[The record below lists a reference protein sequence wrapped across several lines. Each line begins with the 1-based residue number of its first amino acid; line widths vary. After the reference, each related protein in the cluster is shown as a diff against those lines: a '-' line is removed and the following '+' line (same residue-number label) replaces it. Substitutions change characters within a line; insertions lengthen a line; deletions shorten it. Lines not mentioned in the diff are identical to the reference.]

1 MVMTG
6 ACHGNGAD
14 HCCYWP
20 DAPEGPGP
28 DGTTV
33 PGVCPFLRRD
43 APDSP
48 DGRRWSC
55 GLFNELRDWTK
66 VHSDPRY
73 LATVQPL
80 WRNTGSLYDQLWQAG
95 VRCGGWP
102 DGIAALKNSVVNSKP
117 AVKALRDTC
126 KAALEDAKAGGWE
139 QAFCCWGG
147 QPPEP

>member
-33 PGVCPFLRRD
+33 PGVCPFLRQD
-43 APDSP
+43 AKA
-48 DGRRWSC
+48 GRRWSC
-55 GLFNELRDWTK
+55 GLMDELGDWNL

-73 LATVQPL
+73 LATLQPL
-80 WRNTGSLYDQLWQAG
+80 WRGAGPLWEQLWAAG
-95 VRCGGWP
+95 IRCGTWP
-102 DGIAALKNSVVNSKP
+102 QGIPALKENAVKSKP
-117 AVKALRDTC
+117 ELRALRDSL
-126 KAALEDAKAGGWE
+126 KGIIE
-139 QAFCCWGG
+139 QATAEAKYVSQAACCWGG
-147 QPPEP
+147 QPPEA